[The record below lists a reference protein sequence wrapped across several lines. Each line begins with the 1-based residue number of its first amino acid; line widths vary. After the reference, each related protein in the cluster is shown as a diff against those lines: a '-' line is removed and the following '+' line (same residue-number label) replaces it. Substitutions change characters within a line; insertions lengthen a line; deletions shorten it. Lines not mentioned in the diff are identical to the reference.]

1 MAAAGALGAN
11 PVTCFCHR
19 RAASLRAP
27 APVLQGRSSLR
38 GQLRED
44 CRPNR
49 SGSKRAAFGTF
60 VAAVEEDAPAA
71 ETSPST
77 SAPEAQQQQEEDEF
91 AGAIDFTNTEE
102 LYKRFNELLERQG
115 REIKLNDKV
124 MGTVAR

>member
-44 CRPNR
+44 CRPHR
-49 SGSKRAAFGTF
+49 SGAKRAAFSTF
-60 VAAVEEDAPAA
+60 VAAVEDAPAA
-71 ETSPST
+71 ETDPST
-77 SAPEAQQQQEEDEF
+77 SAPEEQQQEPDDF
-91 AGAIDFTNTEE
+91 TGAIDFTNTDE